1 MFLDEKTGRGKQAG
15 AVYKLPTLAESMRII
30 AKEGSNALYKGTLTA
45 RFLKDVHNIGGI
57 ITAEDMENYKCVITG
72 CLFFTDTFFYIF
84 CFVFF
89 HRRAYG
95 IRVEINKSFF
105 VQLKNGHGI
114 HTGLP
119 PDSGVILA
127 YILRVLDGI
136 LPAPNAG
143 LDAHR
148 IVEAFKYGYAERT
161 HLGDHRFVNVSQ
173 VRFIIIII

>member
-1 MFLDEKTGRGKQAG
+1 MI
-15 AVYKLPTLAESMRII
+15 VYNTS
-30 AKEGSNALYKGTLTA
+30 Y
-45 RFLKDVHNIGGI
+45 
-57 ITAEDMENYKCVITG
+57 
-72 CLFFTDTFFYIF
+72 YI
-84 CFVFF
+84 
-89 HRRAYG
+89 YS
-95 IRVEINKSFF
+95 VEINESFS
-105 VQLKNGHGI
+105 VQLKSGHKI
-114 HTGLP
+114 HAGLP

-173 VRFIIIII
+173 VRLII